1 MTLEYLMQA
10 IGEIAIHNNLVGWY
24 GAGGS
29 VYAVNAENV
38 KEYPLLFMSPTGDHL
53 VRENTTRYTVTIFYM
68 DRLFDDDANATQVT
82 SNGIET
88 LKNLYRQ
95 IPQIEWVTDVQEEP
109 RVRIFGETE
118 KMNDRVAGA
127 YMTLWI
133 DVLNPSVC
141 PVYFD
146 EYGYPIGNWLP
157 PVVTT
162 NVLDNLASK
171 NWVYQ
176 IIGDLNNI
184 DPSVIEALV
193 TSLAN
198 YTETR
203 NFATINGDVIT
214 NGGDIILVTPEQLQ
228 DAKDEMDGKITDIRG
243 DVHDLDVRVT
253 ELENQSVDWVT
264 QQELQDAKDDL
275 QDQIDAIDLTP
286 FATHTEVQTVDGK
299 VDALDDRVDGIE
311 DRVDD
316 LEDAIPTLA
325 TKQDAQDLQ
334 DQIDAIDLT
343 PFATKTELQTAE
355 DNLQDGIDALGQSK
369 QDKLTAG
376 NYITINGNEIA
387 VEDIY
392 YIDSAGAWPLVNQ
405 ILERIEATYGGS
417 HVMVLFN
424 NNGRPLLFT
433 ECYAFNQQT
442 KQALYKTVNEEGG
455 KLMKYTLTLNYNDP
469 VTAATVTSEV
479 FIDPADILSRINAK
493 QDALTPGSGI
503 SIQNNVIS
511 ATAVGIQSAPG
522 SPNQIT
528 CIWSGSQS
536 AYEAI
541 GAGNYH
547 NDWLYFIDRT

>member
-38 KEYPLLFMSPTGDHL
+38 KEYPLLFLAPTGDHL
-53 VRENTTRYTVTIFYM
+53 VRESTTRYTVTIFYM

-109 RVRIFGETE
+109 RIRIFGDTE

-176 IIGDLNNI
+176 IIGELNNI
-184 DPSVIEALV
+184 DPAVIEALI

-198 YTETR
+198 YTETED
-203 NFATINGDVIT
+203 FATINGDKIT
-214 NGGDIILVTPEQLQ
+214 EGGDFELATKE
-228 DAKDEMDGKITDIRG
+228 
-243 DVHDLDVRVT
+243 DVQDLDERVT
-253 ELENQSVDWVT
+253 ELENQSVDSVT
-264 QQELQDAKDDL
+264 EEELQDVKDDL

-286 FATHTEVQTVDGK
+286 FATHSEVQTVDGK
-299 VDALDDRVDGIE
+299 VDALE
-311 DRVDD
+311 DRVES
-316 LEDAIPTLA
+316 LEDTIPTLA
-325 TKQDAQDLQ
+325 TKQDAQGLQ
-334 DQIDAIDLT
+334 DQIDAIDLS
-343 PFATKTELQTAE
+343 PFATKTELQTTE
-355 DNLQDGIDALGQSK
+355 SNLQDGIDALALAK

-376 NYITINGNEIA
+376 WGITITGNTIEESIPVFKAVYDWSNISEVNDYVDEKWGTDPNIRFIVVWNGYTFACEA
-387 VEDIY
+387 SGS
-392 YIDSAGAWPLVNQ
+392 DSW
-405 ILERIEATYGGS
+405 YGG
-417 HVMVLFN
+417 
-424 NNGRPLLFT
+424 
-433 ECYAFNQQT
+433 
-442 KQALYKTVNEEGG
+442 ALKT
-455 KLMKYTLTLNYNDP
+455 NYMMYPSVRIASVIVDHGNLSVSEQD
-469 VTAATVTSEV
+469 VDYRTFATVSQL
-479 FIDPADILSRINAK
+479 ANK
-493 QDALTPGSGI
+493 QDVLTPGTGI
-503 SIQNNVIS
+503 TIQNNVIS
-511 ATAVGIQSAPG
+511 ATGAGIQPAPN
-522 SPNQIT
+522 SPNQIA
-528 CIWSGSQS
+528 CIWSGSQ
-536 AYEAI
+536 AQYEAL
-541 GAGNYH
+541 GTYH
-547 NDWLYFIDRT
+547 SDWLYYIDR